1 MESTTHLESGTIFRE
16 NLQRYFDAN
25 EISHNSIAIKS
36 GVSQKTVWSVA
47 TGRSVPTLNT
57 AQNVAR
63 AAGVDASILTMKMLS
78 PSQVARSRQMAAL
91 MADLIDLPPADFTAV
106 MSHVRALWKPEQ
118 GSLIG
123 LA

>member
-1 MESTTHLESGTIFRE
+1 MESNTHLESGTIFRE

-25 EISHNSIAIKS
+25 EISHNSVAMKS

-78 PSQVARSRQMAAL
+78 PSQVARSRQMATL
-91 MADLIDLPPADFTAV
+91 MADLIDLTPADFTAV
-106 MSHVRALWKPEQ
+106 MSHVRALRKPEQ